1 MGEYK
6 QLTPPHLWGGGPQAP
21 WLVGVGALHMSVL
34 DLSRPQTLYLPNET
48 ATIALGGRIA
58 PLLKAGDVVYLQGE
72 LGMGKSSLARAIIRA
87 LTAADQDV
95 PSPTFTLM
103 QTYDGP
109 DFEIAH
115 LDLYRLKSPE
125 ESYELALDDALP
137 HSVLLIEWPQRLG
150 HLGFDDRLDIVLEEA
165 GNTNS
170 KAGRQVTLTPQ
181 GRFRD

>member
-1 MGEYK
+1 MPETLDIS
-6 QLTPPHLWGGGPQAP
+6 QPLTLFLPDEA
-21 WLVGVGALHMSVL
+21 A
-34 DLSRPQTLYLPNET
+34 TL
-48 ATIALGGRIA
+48 ALGNRIA

-72 LGMGKSSLARAIIRA
+72 LGMGKSSLARAIVRA
-87 LTAADQDV
+87 LTTPVQDV

-109 DFEIAH
+109 GFEIVH

-165 GNTNS
+165 GNTNL
-170 KAGRQVTLTPQ
+170 KKGRQVTLTPQ